1 MNADKSAQ
9 IGLVAKKVGDVLH
22 KMLIFLLMKLSS
34 LAESPN
40 LKISKVDL
48 TKDHSPSWVLPV
60 KLGASFC
67 ETIHFSYFA
76 LTTKLF

>member
-40 LKISKVDL
+40 LKSSKVDP
-48 TKDHSPSWVLPV
+48 TKDPSPSWVLPV
-60 KLGASFC
+60 KLGAS
-67 ETIHFSYFA
+67 
-76 LTTKLF
+76 L